1 MKFSIIIPSWNNLN
15 YLKICLDSIKKNS
28 KYEHDVNIHLNEGI
42 DGSVEYLSKNRIKFS
57 RSQQNIGL
65 CSGSN
70 RAASLAESDYIIYTN
85 DDMYFL
91 PNWDFFL
98 VEELKKIKNNL
109 YFLTGT
115 TIGPIGCALTGGV
128 EIEKLSVDELKN
140 FDFNCGKT
148 AEEFDE
154 IKLLSNYENV
164 KYFDHQGSYWS
175 PCLMHKSIWKRIG
188 GFSEEF
194 DPGFASDTDL
204 SMKLW
209 KIGVRIFKGI
219 NNFRVYHF
227 GSITTRKKKGL
238 KRNKGNRTFL
248 LKWGISSD
256 LFIKHYLHTNTP
268 YDGPLKDRPRV
279 NFKYLIELIRC
290 KIKLVLLKIYYFSS
304 Q

>member
-1 MKFSIIIPSWNNLN
+1 MKFSIIIPSWNNLD
-15 YLKICLDSIKKNS
+15 YLRICLDSIKKNS
-28 KYEHDVNIHLNEGI
+28 KCEHDINVHLNEGT
-42 DGSVEYLSKNRIKFS
+42 DGSVKYLNDNGIKFS
-57 RSQQNIGL
+57 HSLQNIGL

-70 RAASLAESDYIIYTN
+70 SAARLAETDYIIYSN

-98 VEELKKIKNNL
+98 VEELKKMKNNL
-109 YFLTGT
+109 YFITGT

-128 EIEKLSVDELKN
+128 EIEKLSDDEFNN

-154 IKLLSNYENV
+154 VKLLNNYQNV

-175 PCLMHKSIWKRIG
+175 PSLMHKSLWDRIG
-188 GFSEEF
+188 GYSEEF

-209 KIGVRIFKGI
+209 KLGVRIFKGI
-219 NNFRVYHF
+219 NNCRVYHF

-256 LFIKHYLHTNTP
+256 LFIKHYLHTNTH
-268 YDGPLKDRPRV
+268 YNGPLKDKPTI
-279 NFKYLIELIRC
+279 NIKYLIELLRC
-290 KIKLVLLKIYYFSS
+290 KIKFVLLKFFYFNSL
-304 Q
+304 